1 MAADGTVS
9 RLASGTPGVQPVWS
23 PDGSQLVFVGTT
35 PSWYSGKCCPQGE
48 GVACDADTFCM
59 AMYDIYL
66 IHADGTG
73 LTAIASGANPEWFA
87 PLPGRPEAAFTHGCS
102 GTACTFDGL
111 GSADY
116 DGRIVSYAW
125 QFGDGTSGTGATPSH
140 TYTRGDNYTATL
152 TVTDNAGGTG
162 VVSMRVHANAPPSA
176 SFTVACVGPTCSFDG
191 TATSDSDGTIAS
203 YYWFFGDGETAAG
216 LTAAHTYDTGT
227 FTVSLYVVDNAGG
240 IDIRHRPVTVVNAPP
255 VAVLTR
261 TCNGLGCTFDA
272 SGSSDPDGTIARYS
286 WSFGDGTTSPWGA
299 SMANH
304 TYAAAGT
311 YTVTLTVTG
320 NNYGTATES
329 QTFSVARI
337 NAPPVAWYTPA
348 CVGLSCSFNASGSW
362 DPDGTIASYAW
373 NFGDG
378 TTGSGATASRTYV
391 AGGTYTVQLTVTDND
406 GATTTWTQSVT
417 VVALSEVHAGDLDR
431 ARTIQSSTWTATV
444 TIKVHTGSHGLVAN
458 AVVSGSWTGGSTSS
472 CTTNASGQCKVSRS
486 GIPKTTGNVS
496 FAVTNVTRATF
507 VYKPASNH
515 DPDGDSSGTAITVT
529 K

>member
-1 MAADGTVS
+1 
-9 RLASGTPGVQPVWS
+9 
-23 PDGSQLVFVGTT
+23 
-35 PSWYSGKCCPQGE
+35 
-48 GVACDADTFCM
+48 
-59 AMYDIYL
+59 MYDIYL

-152 TVTDNAGGTG
+152 TVTDNAGATG

-176 SFTVACVGPTCSFDG
+176 SFTAACVGPTCSFDG

-216 LTAAHTYDTGT
+216 LTATHTYVTGT

-240 IDIRHRPVTVVNAPP
+240 IDIRHQTVTVVNAPP
-255 VAVLTR
+255 VAVFTR
-261 TCNGLGCTFDA
+261 TCNGLALHASTA

-299 SMANH
+299 SMASH
-304 TYAAAGT
+304 SYAAAGT

-320 NNYGTATES
+320 NNYGTGTQS
-329 QTFSVARI
+329 QTFSVASRQ
-337 NAPPVAWYTPA
+337 
-348 CVGLSCSFNASGSW
+348 CSAGRLVHVRVRWTLVQLQRVRFLGSRRDDRELRLELRRW
-362 DPDGTIASYAW
+362 DDRFWCDGESHLRGWGHLHGATDR
-373 NFGDG
+373 DG
-378 TTGSGATASRTYV
+378 QRWRDHHLGPECHGRCTTGSACRAISTARARSSRTP
-391 AGGTYTVQLTVTDND
+391 
-406 GATTTWTQSVT
+406 
-417 VVALSEVHAGDLDR
+417 
-431 ARTIQSSTWTATV
+431 
-444 TIKVHTGSHGLVAN
+444 GL
-458 AVVSGSWTGGSTSS
+458 
-472 CTTNASGQCKVSRS
+472 R
-486 GIPKTTGNVS
+486 P
-496 FAVTNVTRATF
+496 
-507 VYKPASNH
+507 
-515 DPDGDSSGTAITVT
+515 
-529 K
+529 